1 MTLLSWNVQG
11 LGGDKF
17 HKVKGLFNQELSSQY
32 VGKYDI
38 LLIQEHHLFYFILQG
53 SRAQFIVSKLLKKKV
68 GFFNVYAPNSAT
80 RRAQFWCQLW
90 NDLLIMDHWCVVENF
105 NMLEDPSNSMGGSTI
120 TISGAE
126 LAEWEIL
133 CFKFSLQDLSF
144 MQSFARRVE

>member
-1 MTLLSWNVQG
+1 M
-11 LGGDKF
+11 
-17 HKVKGLFNQELSSQY
+17 
-32 VGKYDI
+32 GKYDI

-68 GFFNVYAPNSAT
+68 GFFNVYAPNST
-80 RRAQFWCQLW
+80 TKRAQCWCQLW
-90 NDLLIMDHWCVVENF
+90 NDLPVMNHWCIVGA
-105 NMLEDPSNSMGGSTI
+105 LLGTSGRMGGSTV

-126 LAEWEIL
+126 LIEWENL